1 MARYKFPAPK
11 AASAKRA
18 QTYDPYITWLERDYP
33 RILESIQM
41 LWGFDEMNDF
51 FRKLSIDDRG
61 DRQGFPPEAWDE
73 IQTLMTLH
81 LFIVP
86 EKGPF

>member
-1 MARYKFPAPK
+1 M
-11 AASAKRA
+11 S
-18 QTYDPYITWLERDYP
+18 ILERDYP
-33 RILESIQM
+33 RILENIQM

-61 DRQGFPPEAWDE
+61 DRQGFPPEAWEE
-73 IQTLMTLH
+73 IRALMDLH

-86 EKGPF
+86 EKHTF